1 MRRSILSEDQAQ
13 LEQIEAKL
21 AELAALSTAEQAR
34 KQSLINALQRGKT
47 ELLRSFGRLQRQRL
61 LVA

>member
-13 LEQIEAKL
+13 LKQIEAKL
-21 AELAALSTAEQAR
+21 AELTALSTAEQAR
-34 KQSLINALQRGKT
+34 KECLINALQRGKT
-47 ELLRSFGRLQRQRL
+47 ELSRSFGRLQRQRL

>member
-13 LEQIEAKL
+13 LKQIEAKL
-21 AELAALSTAEQAR
+21 AELTSLPPTEQAR
-34 KQSLINALQRGKT
+34 KQCLIDALYRGKT